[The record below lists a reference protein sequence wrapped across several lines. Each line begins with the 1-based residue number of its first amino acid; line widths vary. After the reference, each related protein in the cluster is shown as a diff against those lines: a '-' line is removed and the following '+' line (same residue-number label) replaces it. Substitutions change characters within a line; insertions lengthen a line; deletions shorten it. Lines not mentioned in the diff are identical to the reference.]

1 MKHGAKVISIQP
13 ASTFQL
19 DPSLTGE
26 EAIVLRALAGGL
38 ADRQVCSRLRM
49 HPDFYLRM
57 MRDMREKIGKSDNV
71 SLIAWAKERIQGVD
85 QHIDTAKR
93 RTRFA

>member
-1 MKHGAKVISIQP
+1 MKHGTEVISIQR
-13 ASTFQL
+13 ASEFQL

-26 EAIVLRALAGGL
+26 EAIILRALAGGRT
-38 ADRQVCSRLRM
+38 DRQLCSQLRM
-49 HPDFYLRM
+49 HPDVYLRM

-85 QHIDTAKR
+85 QRIDTAKGR
-93 RTRFA
+93 SRFA

>member
-1 MKHGAKVISIQP
+1 MKHGTEVISIQR
-13 ASTFQL
+13 ASEFQL

-26 EAIVLRALAGGL
+26 EAIILRALAGGRT
-38 ADRQVCSRLRM
+38 DRQLCSQLRM
-49 HPDFYLRM
+49 HPDVYLRM

-85 QHIDTAKR
+85 QRIDTAKGR
-93 RTRFA
+93 SRIA

>member
-1 MKHGAKVISIQP
+1 MKHGAKVISIQH
-13 ASTFQL
+13 ASESRL

-26 EAIVLRALAGGL
+26 EAIILRALAGGHT
-38 ADRQVCSRLRM
+38 DRQVCNELRM
-49 HPDFYLRM
+49 QPDTYLRM

-85 QHIDTAKR
+85 QRIETAKGR
-93 RTRFA
+93 SRFA

>member
-1 MKHGAKVISIQP
+1 MKHEPKVISIQR
-13 ASTFQL
+13 ASAFRL
-19 DPSLTGE
+19 DPILTGE

-38 ADRQVCSRLRM
+38 TDRQVCNKLRM
-49 HPDFYLRM
+49 HPDTYLCM

-85 QHIDTAKR
+85 QRIDTAKG

>member
-1 MKHGAKVISIQP
+1 VISIQR
-13 ASTFQL
+13 ASAFQL

-38 ADRQVCSRLRM
+38 ADRQVCNQLRM
-49 HPDFYLRM
+49 HPDTYLRM

-71 SLIAWAKERIQGVD
+71 SLIAWAKERIRGVD
-85 QHIDTAKR
+85 QRIETPKA